1 MAHIQAE
8 HCNDQHFR
16 WRSLLQKV
24 CAFILLLVAAVV
36 PAGAQ
41 GQDYKVTS
49 GDVLRI
55 TVYGDPGLSG
65 SFPIG
70 TDGTIGYPL
79 LGNVA
84 VNGRPVEEVRQAI
97 DAGLKEHIAN
107 LSVAVVVETYAPVF
121 VVGEVQRPGRY
132 EFRPG
137 MIALELFALG
147 GGQKEVLARG
157 DNAGIQLAGLR
168 QEYADLGAQLL
179 GQDVKRVRLE
189 AELNGQ
195 PFTYRPNDEIGTPD
209 PRIVNQIVEAERT
222 VFELRRTTLE
232 AELKSLEQQ
241 RAGYVDEIE
250 TLEQSG
256 KLRNGELTLLD
267 EDVKLA
273 QSMVARGLTSKTQ
286 LRDKQREISATN
298 RDALEFG
305 SFLARARQN
314 LTVIDSRLGS
324 LREQRR
330 GEVAVELRELNIDI
344 LRLRRKMNYNLQAMA
359 EAGIAIERKGGT
371 RQTAFRFSAVR
382 LVDGKY
388 REVPVGQTDAVRAG
402 DILRVSLALDTGDV
416 AER

>member
-1 MAHIQAE
+1 
-8 HCNDQHFR
+8 
-16 WRSLLQKV
+16 
-24 CAFILLLVAAVV
+24 
-36 PAGAQ
+36 
-41 GQDYKVTS
+41 
-49 GDVLRI
+49 
-55 TVYGDPGLSG
+55 
-65 SFPIG
+65 
-70 TDGTIGYPL
+70 
-79 LGNVA
+79 
-84 VNGRPVEEVRQAI
+84 
-97 DAGLKEHIAN
+97 
-107 LSVAVVVETYAPVF
+107 
-121 VVGEVQRPGRY
+121 
-132 EFRPG
+132 

-157 DNAGIQLAGLR
+157 DNAGVQLAGLR

-189 AELNGQ
+189 AELNEQ
-195 PFTYRPNDEIGTPD
+195 PFSYRPNDEIGTPD

-222 VFELRRTTLE
+222 LFELRRTTLE

-241 RAGYVDEIE
+241 RAGYVDEID
-250 TLEQSG
+250 TLEKSG

-330 GEVAVELRELNIDI
+330 GEVAAELRELNIDI
-344 LRLRRKMNYNLQAMA
+344 LRLRRKMTYNLQAMA
-359 EAGIAIERKGGT
+359 EAGIAIERKGGA

>member
-157 DNAGIQLAGLR
+157 DNAGMQLAGLR

-359 EAGIAIERKGGT
+359 EAGIAIERKGGA

>member
-1 MAHIQAE
+1 MAHLHATPRD
-8 HCNDQHFR
+8 DQRSR
-16 WRSLLQKV
+16 WRTLFLKA
-24 CAFILLLVAAVV
+24 CACILLLAGSVA
-36 PAGAQ
+36 PANAQ
-41 GQDYKVTS
+41 GQEYRVAS
-49 GDVLRI
+49 GDVLRV

-70 TDGTIGYPL
+70 ADGTIGYPL

-84 VNGRPVEEVRQAI
+84 VSGRPVEEVRQAI

-107 LSVAVVVETYAPVF
+107 LSVSVVVETYAPVF

-147 GGQKEVLARG
+147 GGQKEVLAQG
-157 DNAGIQLAGLR
+157 DNAGVRLAGLR
-168 QEYADLGAQLL
+168 QDYVDLGAQLL

-195 PFTYRPNDEIGTPD
+195 PFTYRPSEEIGTPD
-209 PRIVNQIVEAERT
+209 PRIVDQIVEAERT
-222 VFELRRTTLE
+222 LFELRRTTLD

-241 RAGYVDEIE
+241 RAGYVDEID
-250 TLEQSG
+250 TLEKSG

-298 RDALEFG
+298 RDVLEFG

-314 LTVIDSRLGS
+314 LVVIDSRLGS

-330 GEVAVELRELNIDI
+330 GEVAAELRDLNIDI
-344 LRLRRKMNYNLQAMA
+344 LRLRRKMTYSLQAMA
-359 EAGIAIERKGGT
+359 EAGIAIERKGGA

-388 REVPVGQTDAVRAG
+388 REVPVGQTDPVRAG

>member
-1 MAHIQAE
+1 MARTQTVHKAQQRILCPAVFA
-8 HCNDQHFR
+8 C
-16 WRSLLQKV
+16 
-24 CAFILLLVAAVV
+24 LLLLAASAAPASAQNQGYTVA
-36 PAGAQ
+36 
-41 GQDYKVTS
+41 S
-49 GDVLRI
+49 GDVLRV

-84 VNGRPVEEVRQAI
+84 VTGKGVDEVRQAI

-107 LSVAVVVETYAPVF
+107 LSVAVVVEAYAPVF
-121 VVGEVQRPGRY
+121 VVGEVQKPGRY

-147 GGQKEVLARG
+147 GGQKEVLAQG
-157 DNAGIQLAGLR
+157 DNAGVRLAGVR
-168 QEYADLGAQLL
+168 QDYADLGVQLL

-195 PFTYRPNDEIGTPD
+195 PFTYLPSEEIGTPD
-209 PRIVNQIVEAERT
+209 PRIVSQVVDAERT
-222 VFELRRTTLE
+222 LFELRGSTLD

-241 RAGYVDEIE
+241 KLGYLDEID
-250 TLEQSG
+250 TLEKSG
-256 KLRNGELTLLD
+256 KLRDGELTLLD

-273 QSMVARGLTSKTQ
+273 QSMVERGLTPKTQ

-298 RDALEFG
+298 RDVLEFG

-314 LTVIDSRLGS
+314 LTVIDGRLKS
-324 LREQRR
+324 LRGQRR
-330 GEVAVELRELNIDI
+330 GEVAAELRELNIDI
-344 LRLRRKMNYNLQAMA
+344 LRLRRKMTYSLQAMA
-359 EAGIAIERKGGT
+359 EAGIAFDKKDGT
-371 RQTAFRFSAVR
+371 RQAAYRFSAVR

-388 REVPVGQTDAVRAG
+388 REVTVGQTDPVRAG
-402 DILRVSLALDTGDV
+402 DILRVSLALDEGDV

>member
-359 EAGIAIERKGGT
+359 EAGIAIERKGGA

>member
-1 MAHIQAE
+1 MMHVQLSKRDD
-8 HCNDQHFR
+8 HFFR
-16 WRSLLQKV
+16 WSVLLLKV
-24 CAFILLLVAAVV
+24 CTCILLFVIWAAS
-36 PAGAQ
+36 ANAQ
-41 GQDYKVTS
+41 EQGYKVAS

-70 TDGTIGYPL
+70 ADGTIGYPL
-79 LGNVA
+79 LGNV
-84 VNGRPVEEVRQAI
+84 VVSGKFVEEVRQTL

-147 GGQKEVLARG
+147 GGQKEVLAQG
-157 DNAGIQLAGLR
+157 ENAGVRLAGLR
-168 QEYADLGAQLL
+168 QEYSDLGAQLL

-189 AELNGQ
+189 AELNEK
-195 PFTYRPNDEIGTPD
+195 PFTYLPSEEIGTPD
-209 PRIVNQIVEAERT
+209 PRIVHEVVEAERT
-222 VFELRRTTLE
+222 LFELRRTTLD
-232 AELKSLEQQ
+232 AEMKSLEQQ
-241 RAGYVDEIE
+241 KAGYLEEID
-250 TLEQSG
+250 TLEKSG

-298 RDALEFG
+298 RDVLEFG

-314 LTVIDSRLGS
+314 LTVIESRLNS
-324 LREQRR
+324 LHEQRR
-330 GEVAVELRELNIDI
+330 GEVAAELRDLNIDI
-344 LRLRRKMNYNLQAMA
+344 LRLRRKMAYSLQAMA
-359 EAGIAIERKGGT
+359 EAGIAIEKKGEA
-371 RQTAFRFSAVR
+371 RQAVFQFSAVR
-382 LVDGKY
+382 LVGGKY
-388 REVPVGQTDAVRAG
+388 REVPVGQTDPVLAG
-402 DILRVSLALDTGDV
+402 DILRVSLALGTGDI
-416 AER
+416 ASR

>member
-8 HCNDQHFR
+8 HCNGQHFR

-157 DNAGIQLAGLR
+157 DNAGVQLAGLR

>member
-241 RAGYVDEIE
+241 RAGFIDEIE

-359 EAGIAIERKGGT
+359 EAGIAIERKGGA

>member
-1 MAHIQAE
+1 MARIQAE
-8 HCNDQHFR
+8 HCNDRHFR
-16 WRSLLQKV
+16 WRTLLQKV
-24 CAFILLLVAAVV
+24 CTCVLLLVAAAV

-41 GQDYKVTS
+41 GQDYKVTN

-84 VNGRPVEEVRQAI
+84 VSGRPVEEVRQAI

-137 MIALELFALG
+137 MIALELYALG

-157 DNAGIQLAGLR
+157 DNAGVQLAGLR

-189 AELNGQ
+189 AELHEQ
-195 PFTYRPNDEIGTPD
+195 PFSYRPNDEIGTPD

-222 VFELRRTTLE
+222 LFELRRTTLE

-241 RAGYVDEIE
+241 RAGYVDEID
-250 TLEQSG
+250 TLEKSG

-330 GEVAVELRELNIDI
+330 GEVAAELRELNIDI
-344 LRLRRKMNYNLQAMA
+344 LRLRRKMTYNLQAMA
-359 EAGIAIERKGGT
+359 EAGIAIERKGGA